1 MEEKNERERHRQYH
15 EYLQTRVENVEYG
28 MNNTEL
34 RDSLKCKS
42 IKWESLNKLYRI
54 IPTNNSKLRLPLF
67 RIVPYI
73 IV

>member
-42 IKWESLNKLYRI
+42 IK
-54 IPTNNSKLRLPLF
+54 
-67 RIVPYI
+67 
-73 IV
+73 